1 VNPPTISKSVAAS
14 HALTSIPWPVER
26 NDFPAAEGV
35 DYQVVTLFEP
45 ALTPRLKRYLLL
57 THRAEGLPNEL
68 RLGGSL
74 ALQASG
80 EHFSEVTINAI
91 HEALDTTK
99 YVYRECDARISVAG
113 KEISLRMGLLPNNHV
128 DRRDDVNAYS
138 WWQWARA
145 ERLWSGP
152 VAEAWRIGGHL
163 VPYTIDAPGK
173 WNRPE
178 MTQLGDML
186 NEFCGDILHGDL
198 FAIIWR
204 DGLLQL
210 TAHFKSTYFHTW
222 PKPVPA
228 FPVLYL
234 RGEEIQGCPGFSENR
249 DSPGFSTTLR
259 DGGVVVQPWDDLRLL
274 ANKDKHDKLFYL
286 PPEKKD
292 VLAAGVSRT
301 FRMNIS
307 VTGGATEVARYHVPA
322 SWYRACGVIEADAT
336 GPAAQ
341 LGARNAQLIRES
353 TEEKGI
359 DAGRVW
365 RYLRRWEK
373 LSIPQ
378 EDGAEWEG
386 NLAQAMFTLAYQLDE
401 DPAKHWQTY
410 LDHAYH
416 AADVSV
422 YHGAWMGRLECTAA
436 FTAPLPKFRFGGFVY
451 GYLETGDPYLLEL
464 ARSLAG
470 VYMAME
476 WALQPRSAM
485 GRDTY
490 PLTCL
495 MALWDYSGD
504 QMYLDFARQTAIRLL
519 STQQEDGS
527 FSSQAGA
534 GVLTGV
540 SAKMGPRDIHFGSGI
555 LSPIALLEWA
565 TRDDRWPEDFIPRLR
580 RWADL
585 MLRLQKDDGH
595 WYVEGKSNEPY
606 TLTGSGTVWSLIK
619 AGEILKDRACVE
631 AVRRYL
637 KSMNDSQNVVLGTH
651 AFLSAQ
657 YAHVADAVLG

>member
-1 VNPPTISKSVAAS
+1 MNFPLLTKFSDAQ
-14 HALTSIPWPVER
+14 HALTSIPWPVDR
-26 NDFPAAEGV
+26 TDFPAAEGI
-35 DYQVVTLFEP
+35 DHQVVTLFEP

-57 THRAEGLPNEL
+57 THRTDGLPNQL
-68 RLGGSL
+68 QLGGSVDVPT
-74 ALQASG
+74 G
-80 EHFSEVTINAI
+80 GYFSDVKVNTI

-99 YVYRECDARISVAG
+99 YVYRECDARITVAG
-113 KEISLRMGLLPNNHV
+113 KSISLRMGLLPNDHV
-128 DRRDDVNAYS
+128 DRREDVNAYS
-138 WWQWARA
+138 WWQWGRA
-145 ERLWSGP
+145 ERVWSGP

-173 WNRPE
+173 WGRPE
-178 MTQLGDML
+178 MTQLGDLL

-204 DGLLQL
+204 NGLLQL
-210 TAHFKSTYFHTW
+210 TAHFKSAYFHTW

-228 FPVLYL
+228 FPVLYFKDMNVPA
-234 RGEEIQGCPGFSENR
+234 GEYQ
-249 DSPGFSTTLR
+249 TTQLS
-259 DGGVVVQPWDDLRLL
+259 DGATVVQPWDDLRFL
-274 ANKDKHDKLFYL
+274 ANKDKHDKLYYL

-301 FRMNIS
+301 FGMNVS
-307 VTGGATEVARYHVPA
+307 VTGGVTEVARYHVPA
-322 SWYRACGVIEADAT
+322 SWYRACGAIESDST

-353 TEEKGI
+353 TEPKGI

-373 LSIPQ
+373 LKIAQ

-386 NLAQAMFTLAYQLDE
+386 NLAQAMFTLAYQIDE
-401 DPAKHWQTY
+401 DPAKHWRTY

-490 PLTCL
+490 PLTSL
-495 MALWDYSGD
+495 MALWDYSAD
-504 QMYLDFARQTAIRLL
+504 ALYLDFARQMSIRLL
-519 STQQEDGS
+519 STQQEDAS

-565 TRDDRWPEDFIPRLR
+565 TRDDRWPEDFVPRLR

-619 AGEILKDRACVE
+619 AGEILKDPACTE

-637 KSMNDSQNVVLGTH
+637 KSMNDKQNVVLGTH

-657 YAHVADAVLG
+657 YAHVADAALG

>member
-1 VNPPTISKSVAAS
+1 MKLPVLKKSSHAQ

-26 NDFPAAEGV
+26 TDFPAVDGV
-35 DYQVVTLFEP
+35 DHQIVTLFEP
-45 ALTPRLKRYLLL
+45 ALKPRLKRYLLL
-57 THRAEGLPNEL
+57 THRAEGLPDEL

-74 ALQASG
+74 ALQGSTR
-80 EHFSEVTINAI
+80 FSDVAINTI

-113 KEISLRMGLLPNNHV
+113 RTLSLRMGLLPNTHT
-128 DRRDDVNAYS
+128 DRREDADAYS

-145 ERLWSGP
+145 ERVWSGP
-152 VAEAWRIGGHL
+152 LAEAWRIGGHL
-163 VPYTIDAPGK
+163 VPYTIDTPGK
-173 WNRPE
+173 WDRPE
-178 MTQLGDML
+178 LTHLGDLL
-186 NEFCGDILHGDL
+186 NEYCGDILHGDL

-228 FPVLYL
+228 FPVLHL
-234 RGEEIQGCPGFSENR
+234 RGGEEIQGCPGFLKHR
-249 DSPGFSTTLR
+249 DNPGFCATLS
-259 DGGVVVQPWDDLRLL
+259 DGGVVVRPWEDLRFL
-274 ANKDKHDKLFYL
+274 ANKDKLDNYIYL
-286 PPEKKD
+286 PPEKTD
-292 VLAAGVSRT
+292 VLPAGVSRT
-301 FRMNIS
+301 FRMNLS
-307 VTGGATEVARYHVPA
+307 LNGGPTEVARYRVPA
-322 SWYRACGVIEADAT
+322 SWYRACGAIEADTA

-353 TEEKGI
+353 TETKGI

-373 LSIPQ
+373 LGAPQ

-401 DPAKHWQTY
+401 DPARHWQTY
-410 LDHAYH
+410 LDQAYH

-436 FTAPLPKFRFGGFVY
+436 FTAPLPKFRFGGFLY

-464 ARSLAG
+464 SRSLAG

-495 MALWDYSGD
+495 MALWDYSAD
-504 QMYLDFARQTAIRLL
+504 ALYLDFARQTAVRLL
-519 STQQEDGS
+519 STQQDDGS

-540 SAKMGPRDIHFGSGI
+540 SAKTGPRDIHFGSGI

-565 TRDDRWPEDFIPRLR
+565 TRDPRWPDDFIPRLR

-619 AGEILKDRACVE
+619 AGEILNDRACIE
-631 AVRRYL
+631 AVRHYL
-637 KSMNDSQNVVLGTH
+637 RSMNETRNVVLGTH